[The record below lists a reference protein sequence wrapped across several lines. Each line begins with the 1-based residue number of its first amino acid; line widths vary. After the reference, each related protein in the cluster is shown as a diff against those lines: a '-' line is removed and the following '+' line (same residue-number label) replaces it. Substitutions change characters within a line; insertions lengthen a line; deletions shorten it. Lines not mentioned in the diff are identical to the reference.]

1 MLRFF
6 FLLLILAG
14 AALGIGYP
22 WAASNVAGYEI
33 GTWRAFE
40 RYADFMPVEVN
51 IAPSEATVSITVD
64 LRATGALDRRAGEP
78 ILFMEAT
85 SEDGAPV
92 ISAALD
98 FADAEARTINPQSGE
113 TAYRAGAATLA
124 FVDRD
129 RYRFELRPAEGIAA
143 KLDSVDL
150 ILNAGAFDLDPRAIP
165 AGFIMIAVGVV
176 GFAASLFRR
185 RRENPNSQPPPRWGR
200 GK

>member
-33 GTWRAFE
+33 GTWRAFD
-40 RYADFMPVEVN
+40 RDAGFIPVETN
-51 IAPSEATVSITVD
+51 IAPSEAPVSITVD
-64 LRATGALDRRAGEP
+64 LRASRALDRNAGEP
-78 ILFMEAT
+78 VLFMEAT
-85 SEDGAPV
+85 GEDGAPV

-98 FADAEARTINPQSGE
+98 FADAETRTINPQSGE
-113 TAYRAGAATLA
+113 TAYREVAARLA

-129 RYRFELRPAEGIAA
+129 RYRFVLRPADGIAE
-143 KLDSVDL
+143 KLVSVDL
-150 ILNAGAFDLDPRAIP
+150 TLNAGAFDLDPRAIP

-185 RRENPNSQPPPRWGR
+185 RRENPNSKPPPRWGR